1 MSNNLIKI
9 NINNV
14 EILTKKNITIIQ
26 ACLNSNLNIDLPR
39 FCFHEKLSIAGNCRM
54 CLVEV
59 LKSPKP
65 VVACAMQVLDGMV
78 IKTNTNLIKKAR
90 EGVLE
95 FLLANHPLDCPICD
109 QAGECDLQ
117 DQSMIFGGDMGRF
130 YEYKRSVEDKNFG
143 PLVKTVMTRCIH
155 CTRCVRFLS
164 EIGGIRTLGVVGRGN
179 KMEIGTYLEKI
190 LNSELSGNIID
201 ICPVGALTSKPYA
214 FTARSWELISK
225 ESIDII
231 DSMSA
236 DIKVD
241 IRGTQIMRILPRLNE
256 IINENWL
263 SDNSRFYYDAVL
275 NNRLLDPY
283 IYISDSK
290 IKTNWDYILKYLWN
304 FFYISKFIL
313 NKSVNLSLNLG
324 NINDANSLIML
335 KEFNSFFNKSK
346 FVNKLKNN
354 DFRSNYLLKF
364 RKINLLNSD
373 LFILVG
379 LNLRVESP
387 LYNIR
392 LRKLYLK
399 KKILIVSFGSTSNL
413 TYNIQHLGISS
424 KSFLKFIEGNHFFC
438 NLFLRSKN
446 PIGLIGSNFF
456 DYNNIYKLCV
466 NIKKYHKND
475 FNFGIVNKHIGDITS
490 AETNVSYVNER
501 CTKDDLKNNS
511 VNDYFKK
518 NVYFEYLLNFYSYK
532 NLNYRNSFKL
542 FQGSH
547 VFSNG
552 NLNISLPGLVALEK
566 NSYFVNLEGI
576 NRKTN
581 AILPLEKN
589 MRVDW
594 QIIFAIILK
603 YNNSLLKNKLFNLN
617 KYYNDTILKLY
628 LSNNLFK
635 LNNNLINLIIKL
647 LFISKVSSC
656 DIISIKLDLN
666 QLFYKY
672 FMLYFNDLNF
682 NINSFTSISP
692 IFTSKL
698 YHNIS
703 NFDIIV
709 YHYKHFKLNNLL
721 LNTYNDS
728 FFNQNYLT
736 KVSLPLS
743 LTDMA
748 IKKFD
753 TNYI

>member
-1 MSNNLIKI
+1 MTNNLIKI

-65 VVACAMQVLDGMV
+65 VVACAMQVMDGMV

-164 EIGGIRTLGVVGRGN
+164 EIAGIRTLGVVGRGN

-225 ESIDII
+225 ESIDVI
-231 DSMSA
+231 DSISA

-241 IRGTQIMRILPRLNE
+241 MRGTQVMRILPRLNE

-275 NNRLLDPY
+275 KNRLLDPY
-283 IYISDSK
+283 KYNGSLK
-290 IKTNWDYILKYLWN
+290 IKTNWDSILKYLWN
-304 FFYISKFIL
+304 FFYINKYIL
-313 NKSVNLSLNLG
+313 NKQVNLSVHLG
-324 NINDANSLIML
+324 SINDAATLIML
-335 KEFNSFFNKSK
+335 KEFNSFFNNNTV
-346 FVNKLKNN
+346 VNKLKKNN

-373 LFILVG
+373 LCILVG

-399 KKILIVSFGSTSNL
+399 KKILIVSFGSTVNL
-413 TYNIQHLGISS
+413 TYNFQHLGLSS
-424 KSFLKFIEGNHFFC
+424 KSLLKFIEGNHFFC

-446 PIGLIGSNFF
+446 PIGLIGSNNAEYVSISNLFT
-456 DYNNIYKLCV
+456 
-466 NIKKYHKND
+466 NIKKLYKND
-475 FNFGIVNKHIGDITS
+475 FKFGVVNKHIGTITAS
-490 AETNVSYVNER
+490 EINMDYANDNSKILN
-501 CTKDDLKNNS
+501 NNS
-511 VNDYFKK
+511 LNDYFKK
-518 NVYFEYLLNFYSYK
+518 TIFFDYLLNCYK
-532 NLNYRNSFKL
+532 NNHSNHNFKL

-547 VFSNG
+547 NSNNA
-552 NLNISLPGLVALEK
+552 NLNVSLPGLVSLEK
-566 NSYFVNLEGI
+566 SSHFVSLEGI
-576 NRKTN
+576 SRKTD

-589 MRVDW
+589 MRIDW
-594 QIIFAIILK
+594 QIIFAIIVK
-603 YNNSLLKNKLFNLN
+603 YNNLLSKLKLNNLN
-617 KYYNDTILKLY
+617 KYYSNNISNLFLNNNFLFEKNSITILLILKL
-628 LSNNLFK
+628 LFK
-635 LNNNLINLIIKL
+635 NKINYCEILNNN
-647 LFISKVSSC
+647 F
-656 DIISIKLDLN
+656 DLN
-666 QLFYKY
+666 KIFYNY
-672 FMLYFNDLNF
+672 LILYFNDLNF
-682 NINSFTSISP
+682 NINKFSNISP
-692 IFTSKL
+692 IFINKL
-698 YHNIS
+698 YHNID
-703 NFDIIV
+703 NFDILFAYENI
-709 YHYKHFKLNNLL
+709 KLNNLN
-721 LNTYNDS
+721 LNSYNDS
-728 FFNQNYLT
+728 FFNHNFLT
-736 KVSLPLS
+736 KLSLPLS
-743 LTDMA
+743 LTHNE